1 MTPPEK
7 KHLAH
12 LLAELSATIEELL
25 LAGLTAASKS
35 SLERL
40 DVAFKEA
47 ARMKLLRLG
56 NNLRIAN
63 EEISR
68 FTSGSAQFSARRL
81 AFFLSRTW
89 LLASA
94 MGKALARDDDA
105 QLASLLATPPVQPV
119 ERVRAVTLGIVKRV
133 LPGAATFDFRLRA
146 LDGSGPVEKNEP
158 LVWSAVFPMRSGLD
172 LPVEAFLHLPQK
184 QKFKPAILVEKKI
197 VELTKCAVSR
207 QPTSATRLLLSD
219 ASTVTTT
226 TPFAEWESFWSTPLP
241 AAFQQAAARLDAYK
255 PTPLDLEIELQ
266 EELFLP
272 DTWHAGEKATGP
284 DESADLLPISTSDP
298 EKGTHSPPLTFETR
312 LDRGPSGIP
321 LSGTLPKLAK
331 QKKKPPLYALAHYES
346 CRLLL
351 HPLTALERDGPNYL
365 TLSQD
370 KISQAELVKAMKFT

>member
-1 MTPPEK
+1 MTPQEK
-7 KHLAH
+7 KHLAN
-12 LLAELSATIEELL
+12 LLAELSQTLEEILR
-25 LAGLTAASKS
+25 AGLTAASKS

-40 DVAFKEA
+40 DVTFKEA

-68 FTSGSAQFSARRL
+68 FTSGSTQFSARRL

-89 LLASA
+89 LLAAA
-94 MGKALARDDDA
+94 MQKALAANDDA
-105 QLASLLATPPVQPV
+105 QLHNLLATSSAQPV
-119 ERVRAVTLGIVKRV
+119 EKLRAVTLGIVKRL

-146 LDGSGPVEKNEP
+146 LEAAGPIRKNES
-158 LVWSAVFPMRSGLD
+158 LIWSAVFPMRKDLD

-184 QKFKPAILVEKKI
+184 QKFKPAIFVEKK
-197 VELTKCAVSR
+197 VLEFTRCAVAP

-219 ASTVTTT
+219 ASTVAAT
-226 TPFAEWESFWSTPLP
+226 TPFTDWLSFWSTPLTD
-241 AAFQQAAARLDAYK
+241 ALTQAAARLDAWK
-255 PTPLDLEIELQ
+255 PSPLDLEIEFQ
-266 EELFLP
+266 EELFLS
-272 DTWHAGEKATGP
+272 DTWHAGEKTASDDAT
-284 DESADLLPISTSDP
+284 ADLLPLSTADP
-298 EKGTHSPPLTFETR
+298 ENSPTALTFETR

-321 LSGTLPKLAK
+321 LATAFPKLAK
-331 QKKKPPLYALAHYES
+331 QKKHPPLYALAHYES

-351 HPLTALERDGPNYL
+351 HPLTALEKDAPTYL